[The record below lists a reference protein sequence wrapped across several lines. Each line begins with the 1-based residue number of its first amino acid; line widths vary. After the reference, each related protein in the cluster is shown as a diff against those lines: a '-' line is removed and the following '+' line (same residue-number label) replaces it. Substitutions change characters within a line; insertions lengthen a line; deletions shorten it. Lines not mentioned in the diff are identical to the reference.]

1 MKTLNLNLRRI
12 LRETKEPGILLKDNL
27 LTTLNSLKDKI
38 SAIAEEDGDAFF
50 SALDGAGLKKS
61 GDSLFQSAV
70 VDESETKKAQERWTA
85 LGGGGSSSSEPKP
98 SPAAAP
104 ASSAPEKKGAD
115 GADPK
120 PAEAPKPSS
129 PSKAEPTAP
138 SSTPSSKGGDTNPFS
153 GFGAPSSG
161 SEPGGKK
168 GTDAPSATPSNPG
181 GFGGGAPASEPKAA
195 DPKPSGTDAKPA
207 GGGDAGNKSKP
218 AGGGD
223 IGQQLAEIWNGV
235 YQKIGNGERVTID
248 LARDQARTLAGVEL
262 EEDDG
267 FVLVRTKE
275 SVYLLPA
282 QRIPGVS
289 SQNLNL
295 AYHVTERNNPETSIV
310 SVASATLKELGSGK
324 ISGQQI
330 AKAGHFKKGQIFI
343 PTKDAKPKANSEKP
357 STSNRDDKGS
367 EAPSSSNSSMGG
379 FAGYNP
385 PSRGGGDQKRN
396 ESDNKGK
403 SGGGGDI
410 GQQIA
415 EIMNKEY
422 EKGQDRKPVSAIES
436 IKGLPGVESV
446 EKQNPWALIKT
457 NNTLFLVPYL
467 NSPSSSTSFLPH
479 SYHLNE
485 RNNPVYHIDL
495 VASTKLEAFGDG
507 KIDVETAVASR
518 GFTKG
523 KMYIPTA

>member
-181 GFGGGAPASEPKAA
+181 GFGGGAPASEPKATDPKPA
-195 DPKPSGTDAKPA
+195 PRTDSKPAEAPKPSGADSKPS
-207 GGGDAGNKSKP
+207 GSGDAGS
-218 AGGGD
+218 
-223 IGQQLAEIWNGV
+223 
-235 YQKIGNGERVTID
+235 
-248 LARDQARTLAGVEL
+248 
-262 EEDDG
+262 
-267 FVLVRTKE
+267 
-275 SVYLLPA
+275 
-282 QRIPGVS
+282 
-289 SQNLNL
+289 
-295 AYHVTERNNPETSIV
+295 
-310 SVASATLKELGSGK
+310 
-324 ISGQQI
+324 
-330 AKAGHFKKGQIFI
+330 
-343 PTKDAKPKANSEKP
+343 
-357 STSNRDDKGS
+357 
-367 EAPSSSNSSMGG
+367 
-379 FAGYNP
+379 
-385 PSRGGGDQKRN
+385 
-396 ESDNKGK
+396 KGK

>member
-70 VDESETKKAQERWTA
+70 VDESETKKAQERWTE

-104 ASSAPEKKGAD
+104 ASSAPEKKGTD

-120 PAEAPKPSS
+120 PADAPKPSS

-138 SSTPSSKGGDTNPFS
+138 SSTPSSKGGDTNPFES
-153 GFGAPSSG
+153 FGAPSSG

-181 GFGGGAPASEPKAA
+181 GFGGGEDDNKSEFDSLYDQAVKEAIKLAGNSGEVSKLTSLIQKKLNIGFNAA
-195 DPKPSGTDAKPA
+195 AKVVDQMEENGILGPRNPQGVQKLLSDKTKQSETPKPSGSDSKPS
-207 GGGDAGNKSKP
+207 GSGDAGS
-218 AGGGD
+218 
-223 IGQQLAEIWNGV
+223 
-235 YQKIGNGERVTID
+235 
-248 LARDQARTLAGVEL
+248 
-262 EEDDG
+262 
-267 FVLVRTKE
+267 
-275 SVYLLPA
+275 
-282 QRIPGVS
+282 
-289 SQNLNL
+289 
-295 AYHVTERNNPETSIV
+295 
-310 SVASATLKELGSGK
+310 
-324 ISGQQI
+324 
-330 AKAGHFKKGQIFI
+330 
-343 PTKDAKPKANSEKP
+343 
-357 STSNRDDKGS
+357 
-367 EAPSSSNSSMGG
+367 
-379 FAGYNP
+379 
-385 PSRGGGDQKRN
+385 
-396 ESDNKGK
+396 KGK

-422 EKGQDRKPVSAIES
+422 EKGQDRKPVSVIES

-457 NNTLFLVPYL
+457 NNTLFLVPY
-467 NSPSSSTSFLPH
+467 NYAPSESTSFLTRA
-479 SYHLNE
+479 YHLNE

-507 KIDVETAVASR
+507 KIDVETAVASS

-523 KMYIPTA
+523 KMYIPTDEALNAAASR